1 MCKSGTAHES
11 RPFSQRLLETSVTGT
26 ITAEELYRKITWS
39 RAIFSDSCVFYVLRA
54 VRLSGLLY
62 VVRHFGQNEVAGVCN
77 STFVMEAAV
86 FVSWVDESGDG
97 VDRFCFIPGQR
108 RSILASKS
116 SVTVGKQADSMDS
129 NDSVCFSLLSSGI
142 TIDKVG

>member
-1 MCKSGTAHES
+1 M
-11 RPFSQRLLETSVTGT
+11 
-26 ITAEELYRKITWS
+26 
-39 RAIFSDSCVFYVLRA
+39 FYVLRA

-62 VVRHFGQNEVAGVCN
+62 VVRHFGQNEAAGVCN